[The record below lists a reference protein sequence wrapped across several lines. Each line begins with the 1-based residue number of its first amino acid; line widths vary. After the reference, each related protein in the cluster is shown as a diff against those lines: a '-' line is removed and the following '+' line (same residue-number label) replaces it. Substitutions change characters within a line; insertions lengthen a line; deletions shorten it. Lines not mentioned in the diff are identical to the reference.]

1 MLSIKQLK
9 EELYEADEVI
19 NELQIQYDIE
29 KKNIDIITKKC
40 NKYEIKINSLNNLLE
55 NAENDIYNKNIEIK
69 QINDIIIDIKHIN
82 NQIKRNNNILEENIE
97 KYKDKI
103 TDLEFEINIRENTI
117 NKLIIDN
124 NQFEKQCID
133 NCNKKE
139 DDDNKNELSLY
150 DELYDELCQ
159 VTSEDTFFSISNK
172 SDEEEIDKLKE
183 LNKCSQIRII
193 ILRIFNFIYI
203 ILIIYLLYTNYFS

>member
-133 NCNKKE
+133 NCNKK
-139 DDDNKNELSLY
+139 K
-150 DELYDELCQ
+150 
-159 VTSEDTFFSISNK
+159 
-172 SDEEEIDKLKE
+172 
-183 LNKCSQIRII
+183 R
-193 ILRIFNFIYI
+193 
-203 ILIIYLLYTNYFS
+203 